1 MVGRWTFG
9 GLTQDQLLRAARR
22 SEAANCGLVWA
33 TLCAKSRIALPL
45 QTSLIKASAFLMR

>member
-1 MVGRWTFG
+1 MAR
-9 GLTQDQLLRAARR
+9 LRAALLNQDQLLREARR

-45 QTSLIKASAFLMR
+45 QTSLMKASAFLM